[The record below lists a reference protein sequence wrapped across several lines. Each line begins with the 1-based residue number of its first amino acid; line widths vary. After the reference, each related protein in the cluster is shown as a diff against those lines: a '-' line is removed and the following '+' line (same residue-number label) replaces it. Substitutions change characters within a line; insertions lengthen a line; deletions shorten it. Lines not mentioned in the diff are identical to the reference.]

1 MTLKTVVE
9 ALEMSAIENPIN
21 RYRNQAF
28 IDLFETIFQIIKE
41 IKNRKHGLSLTSS
54 LTLLSKDL
62 KVNSSAQ
69 PKV

>member
-9 ALEMSAIENPIN
+9 TLEVSAVENPIN

-41 IKNRKHGLSLTSS
+41 IKNRRQHDENNKKSQS
-54 LTLLSKDL
+54 
-62 KVNSSAQ
+62 
-69 PKV
+69 

>member
-9 ALEMSAIENPIN
+9 ALEVSAVENPIN

-41 IKNRKHGLSLTSS
+41 IRKKNKQERNK
-54 LTLLSKDL
+54 
-62 KVNSSAQ
+62 
-69 PKV
+69 